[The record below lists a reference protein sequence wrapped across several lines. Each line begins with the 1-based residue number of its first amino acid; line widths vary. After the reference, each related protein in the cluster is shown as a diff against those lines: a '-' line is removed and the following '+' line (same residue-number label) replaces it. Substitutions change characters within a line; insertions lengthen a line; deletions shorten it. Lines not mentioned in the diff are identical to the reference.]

1 MGPTFHMKSRLTTS
15 KLKAGYVTP
24 ARAITLEGYE
34 IQVFKKLIMHHWNE
48 LEEKPCS
55 LELDLL
61 SKLVDEVNEW

>member
-1 MGPTFHMKSRLTTS
+1 MGPTFIMKSRLTTS
-15 KLKAGYVTP
+15 KVKTDLFVL